1 MNILTITD
9 PEFAQLRRILYQ
21 TAGISLSDAKKTLVV
36 GRLNKRLQLGN
47 HASFTTYL
55 RNIASGDADE
65 LRIMVDLLT
74 TNETYF
80 FREHKHFELLRHH
93 VLTRPNPK
101 APFSVWSAA
110 SSSGEEAYTIAMV
123 LMDALGPDVPW
134 EIIGSD
140 ISTRIL
146 DRART
151 GHYAM
156 ERAKN
161 IPKEFLRKYC
171 LKGVR
176 EHEGTLLMTQEIRS
190 RVQFRYL
197 NLIEPL
203 PDKIGPFDF
212 IFLRNVM
219 IYFDMDTKRKVV
231 ASLSTKL
238 RRGGYFLVG
247 HSESLTGINDSLISE
262 RPATYRKP

>member
-1 MNILTITD
+1 MNNLTITD
-9 PEFAQLRRILYQ
+9 PEFDQLRRILYQ
-21 TAGISLSDAKKTLVV
+21 TAGISLSDAKKTLVM
-36 GRLNKRLQLGN
+36 GRLNKRLILGG
-47 HASFTTYL
+47 HASFTSYL
-55 RNIASGDADE
+55 RNIASGDETE

-80 FREHKHFELLRHH
+80 FREHKHFEFLRHH
-93 VLTRPNPK
+93 VLTRANPK

-110 SSSGEEAYTIAMV
+110 SSSGEEAFSTAMV
-123 LMDALGPDVPW
+123 LMDALGPEVSWD
-134 EIIGSD
+134 ILGSD

-146 DRART
+146 ERARS

-161 IPKEFLRKYC
+161 IPKDLLRKYC

-176 EHEGTLLMTQEIRS
+176 DQEGTLLVSRAIRE
-190 RVQFRYL
+190 RVSFRYL

-203 PDKIGPFDF
+203 PDNIGPFDF

-231 ASLSTKL
+231 GSLATRL
-238 RRGGYFLVG
+238 RRGGHFLVG
-247 HSESLTGINDSLISE
+247 HSESLNGINEELVAVA
-262 RPATYRKP
+262 PATYRKP

>member
-1 MNILTITD
+1 MNNLTITD
-9 PEFAQLRRILYQ
+9 QEFAQLRRILYQ
-21 TAGISLSDAKKTLVV
+21 TAGIALSDAKKTLVI
-36 GRLNKRLQLGN
+36 GRLNKRLLIGG
-47 HASFTTYL
+47 HATYTSYL
-55 RNIASGDADE
+55 RNIASGDEAE

-80 FREHKHFELLRHH
+80 FREHKHFEFLRHH

-110 SSSGEEAYTIAMV
+110 SSSGEEAYTTSMV
-123 LMDALGPDVPW
+123 LMDALGPDVQW
-134 EIIGSD
+134 DILGSD

-146 DRART
+146 ERAQS

-161 IPKEFLRKYC
+161 IPMEFLRKYC

-176 EHEGTLLMTQEIRS
+176 EQEGTLLMNQEIRS
-190 RVQFRYL
+190 RVRFRYL

-203 PDKIGPFDF
+203 PDNIGPFDF

-219 IYFDMDTKRKVV
+219 IYFDMETKRKVV
-231 ASLSTKL
+231 GSLVNKL

-247 HSESLTGINDSLISE
+247 HSESLTGINDTLVSE